1 MASYERFVQEQR
13 RGLGVVSGRALLLLL
28 EKNTKTQQP
37 FLGTKKTK
45 STRAPHKTSQAPN
58 QQVDNDQ
65 HTTLFALSSKQK
77 QPPRSPLSRPRKKRR
92 HLPSRSPARNQQP
105 QLSTASLFR
114 EKRQKM
120 STTSKRHQRFNT
132 VAKTVHA
139 SFAKAA
145 DGSAAL
151 AACVAPLAAARHEC
165 FKRGYEQQQGEQQ

>member
-1 MASYERFVQEQR
+1 MW
-13 RGLGVVSGRALLLLL
+13 GVVSGRALLLLL
-28 EKNTKTQQP
+28 EKQSSL
-37 FLGTKKTK
+37 FCGKKQK
-45 STRAPHKTSQAPN
+45 HTRSPHKTSQAPN

-77 QPPRSPLSRPRKKRR
+77 QPPRARARREGIFPLAPPPATSN
-92 HLPSRSPARNQQP
+92 PSFQQ
-105 QLSTASLFR
+105 LRFFAK
-114 EKRQKM
+114 KRQKM